1 MLIWNGSGR
10 ITLKELDEHIALLLK
25 RIPESPGV
33 YQYFNTDG
41 QIIYVGKAKNLH
53 RRVNSYFQKDQ
64 QTYKTKQLVKH
75 IADIKYIVVNSE
87 QDAFLLENNLIKQH
101 QPHYNILLKDGKSY
115 PSICITKEAF
125 PRIYKTRNIDKRIGE
140 YFGPYSYSNV
150 VDLLLELIHK
160 LYPLRTCQMAITKDS
175 IAKNKHKVCLKYHLG
190 TCCGI
195 CENKVSQDEY
205 SNWIRFAKQIIQGNA
220 QEIEKE
226 LQQQMLTLS
235 DQMKYEEAA
244 LVKEK
249 YELLERFRSK
259 TVITNT
265 NAGEI
270 DVFGYAEDGDKVYI
284 SILHLN
290 HGSIVQGQTVEYR
303 KQMDEPKEEMLAF
316 GMQELREQLNS
327 QTKEVIV
334 PFIPDVIDENI
345 HIHVAISGDKKK
357 LLDLANRNVEQYKQ
371 DRIKQND
378 KLNPE
383 QRATRILGQL
393 QSLLQL
399 PTLPVFIDSFDNSN
413 IQGSNPVAG
422 CVVFKKAKPCKSEY
436 KRFQIKTVVGAD
448 DYASMREVVRRRYQH
463 LIDDNQ
469 PLPNL
474 IIADGGIGQMHAI
487 REAVEDQLGLNIPIA
502 GLKKDS
508 HHRTQTLLYGFPPA
522 EIDMP
527 VTSEVFRFMTQ
538 IQDEVHRF
546 AISYH
551 KSKRSKAQ
559 IKSQLDDIQ
568 GVGPAYKQKLL
579 RHFGSISK
587 IKSATI
593 DELTEIVGTSRASSI
608 YEFFN
613 SDLSL

>member
-1 MLIWNGSGR
+1 M
-10 ITLKELDEHIALLLK
+10 KQKDEHIALLLK
-25 RIPESPGV
+25 RIPENPGV

-75 IADIKYIVVNSE
+75 IADIKYIVVDSE

-115 PSICITKEAF
+115 PSICITKEDY
-125 PRIYKTRNIDKRIGE
+125 PRIFKTRTIDKKIGDF
-140 YFGPYSYSNV
+140 FGPFSYGNT
-150 VDLLLELIHK
+150 VDLFLELIHK
-160 LYPLRTCQMAITKDS
+160 LYPIRTCKMPLTKDS
-175 IAKNKHKVCLKYHLG
+175 VTKQKHKVCLKYHLG

-195 CENKVSQDEY
+195 CENKVSKEIY
-205 SNWIRFAKQIIQGNA
+205 NEWISQAKKIIQGNA
-220 QEIEKE
+220 HEIEKD
-226 LQQQMLTLS
+226 LQQKMLTLS
-235 DQMKYEEAA
+235 EQMKYEQAA
-244 LVKEK
+244 TIKEK

-265 NAGEI
+265 KAGEI
-270 DVFGYAEDGDKVYI
+270 DVFGYAEDGEKVYI

-290 HGSIVQGQTVEYR
+290 NGSIVQGQTVEYR
-303 KQMDEPKEEMLAF
+303 KQLDEPKEEMLAF
-316 GMQELREQLNS
+316 GMQELREQIGS
-327 QTKEVIV
+327 KTKEVIV
-334 PFIPDVIDENI
+334 PFIPDVIDENL
-345 HIHVAISGDKKK
+345 HVNIANSGDKKK
-357 LLDLANRNVEQYKQ
+357 LLDLANHNVEQYKQ

-378 KLNPE
+378 KLNPD

-413 IQGSNPVAG
+413 IQGSSPVAG

-436 KRFQIKTVVGAD
+436 KRFQIKTVSGPD
-448 DYASMREVVRRRYQH
+448 DYASMREVVRRRYQD
-463 LIDDNQ
+463 LIDNNQ

-487 REAVEDQLGLNIPIA
+487 REAVEDQLGLHIPIA
-502 GLKKDS
+502 GLKKDT
-508 HHRTQTLLYGFPPA
+508 HHRTQTLLYGFPPV

-527 VTSEVFRFMTQ
+527 ITSEIFRFMVQ

-551 KSKRSKAQ
+551 KNKRSKAQ

-568 GVGPAYKQKLL
+568 GVGPIIKQKLL
-579 RHFGSISK
+579 RHFGSVTK

-593 DELTEIVGTSRASSI
+593 DELAQIVGTSRASTI
-608 YEFFN
+608 YEHFQAN
-613 SDLSL
+613 LSL

>member
-1 MLIWNGSGR
+1 V
-10 ITLKELDEHIALLLK
+10 KQKDEHIALLLK
-25 RIPESPGV
+25 RIPENPGV

-75 IADIKYIVVNSE
+75 IADIKYIVVDSE

-115 PSICITKEAF
+115 PSICITKEDY
-125 PRIYKTRNIDKRIGE
+125 PRIFKTRTIDKKIGD
-140 YFGPYSYSNV
+140 YFGPFSYGNT
-150 VDLLLELIHK
+150 VDLFLELIHK
-160 LYPLRTCQMAITKDS
+160 LYPIRTCKMPLTKDS
-175 IAKNKHKVCLKYHLG
+175 VVKQKHKVCLKYHLG

-195 CENKVSQDEY
+195 CENKVSKEIY
-205 SNWIRFAKQIIQGNA
+205 NEWISQAKKIIQGNA
-220 QEIEKE
+220 HEIEKD
-226 LQQQMLTLS
+226 LQQKMLTLS
-235 DQMKYEEAA
+235 EQMKYEQAA
-244 LVKEK
+244 TVKEK

-265 NAGEI
+265 KAGEI
-270 DVFGYAEDGDKVYI
+270 DVFGYAEDGEKVYI

-290 HGSIVQGQTVEYR
+290 NGSIVQGLTVEYR
-303 KQMDEPKEEMLAF
+303 KQLDEPKEEMLAF
-316 GMQELREQLNS
+316 GMQELREQIGS
-327 QTKEVIV
+327 KTKEVIV
-334 PFIPDVIDENI
+334 PFIPDVIDENL
-345 HIHVAISGDKKK
+345 HVNIANSGDKKK
-357 LLDLANRNVEQYKQ
+357 LLDLANHNVEQYKQ

-378 KLNPE
+378 KLNPD

-413 IQGSNPVAG
+413 IQGSSPVAG

-436 KRFQIKTVVGAD
+436 KRFQIKTVSGPD
-448 DYASMREVVRRRYQH
+448 DYASMREVVRRRYQD
-463 LIDDNQ
+463 LIDNSQ

-487 REAVEDQLGLNIPIA
+487 REAVEDQLGLHIPIA
-502 GLKKDS
+502 GLKKDT
-508 HHRTQTLLYGFPPA
+508 HHRTQTLLYGFPPV

-527 VTSEVFRFMTQ
+527 ITSEIFRFMVQ

-551 KSKRSKAQ
+551 KNKRSKAQ

-568 GVGPAYKQKLL
+568 GVGPIIKQKLL
-579 RHFGSISK
+579 RHFGSVTK

-593 DELTEIVGTSRASSI
+593 DELAQIVGTSRASTI
-608 YEFFN
+608 YEYFQAN
-613 SDLSL
+613 LSL